1 MFLANVGDRIDG
13 IEGSEYGGAGSSR
26 DKERDFTV
34 GDTLENEPF
43 QFFRNHLTP
52 LAFWDII
59 LAYRCPRT
67 LQGK

>member
-26 DKERDFTV
+26 DKEWDFAV
-34 GDTLENEPF
+34 GDALEDEPF

-52 LAFWDII
+52 LAF
-59 LAYRCPRT
+59 
-67 LQGK
+67 

>member
-34 GDTLENEPF
+34 GDTLEDEPF

-52 LAFWDII
+52 LAF
-59 LAYRCPRT
+59 
-67 LQGK
+67 